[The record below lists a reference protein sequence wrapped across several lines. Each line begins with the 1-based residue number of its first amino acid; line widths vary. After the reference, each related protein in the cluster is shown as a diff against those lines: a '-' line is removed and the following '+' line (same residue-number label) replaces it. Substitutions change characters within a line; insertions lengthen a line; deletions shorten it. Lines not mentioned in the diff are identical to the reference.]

1 MCKTKNKEFMLKK
14 KCDINI
20 ARTIELAHA
29 MIKLAQTGYEQREDP
44 GCGVLYGILL
54 DSGYRLLNLSQ
65 KEMEAHIQ
73 KGWWK
78 NSTIQNTTTKEK
90 KL

>member
-1 MCKTKNKEFMLKK
+1 MLVK

-20 ARTIELAHA
+20 AQTIDLAQK
-29 MIKLAQTGYEQREDP
+29 MIKLAQEGYEQQEDP

-54 DSGYRLLNLSQ
+54 DSGYKLLDIAQ
-65 KEMEAHIQ
+65 KEKQAHIQ

-78 NSTIQNTTTKEK
+78 KTQLQNKEK
-90 KL
+90 HL